1 MKKIAVI
8 GQGYVGLP
16 LAIEFAQHFP
26 VVGFD
31 IDEERIAELVQGID
45 YTHEADIK
53 KLNTVLI
60 LTQSLIVNN
69 EVSEEGSL
77 NGSPVEKGIKN
88 QLAITSDEK
97 RGLTFSSSEA
107 DIIDAQIYIVTVPT
121 PIDCYNAPNLSPLRT
136 ASEML
141 GRVIRNGDIIIYE
154 STVYPGCT
162 EEECVPILEKVS
174 ELKFNRDFFVG
185 YSPERINTG
194 DKINTLTTIKKVT
207 SGSTPEV
214 AEEIDQLYKTIITAG
229 THKAPNIKVAE
240 ASKAIENAQR
250 DVNISFVNELALIFD
265 KMGIDTNDVLEA
277 AGTKFNFL
285 RYRPGLVGGHCISVD
300 PYYLTHKATQ
310 LGYHPD
316 VILSG
321 RRVNNSIPAFIAS
334 KVIKLMVAKDVVIRG
349 AKALILGITFKENCP
364 DIRNTKVV
372 EIYRELREYGV
383 DVEIYDPWANLK
395 EVYSEYGIVLKEEWM
410 HNDSQDE
417 KFDAIILATA
427 HHEFLTIDINT
438 LKKERSVVF
447 DTKSVLPRTWVDAR
461 L

>member
-1 MKKIAVI
+1 MEDKNRAERKKIAVI

-16 LAIEFAQHFP
+16 LAIELAQYFP

-31 IDEERIAELVQGID
+31 IDEERVFELNSGKD
-45 YTHEADIK
+45 CTLEADLE
-53 KLNTVLI
+53 KLNSGIWLA
-60 LTQSLIVNN
+60 
-69 EVSEEGSL
+69 SET
-77 NGSPVEKGIKN
+77 NFEKGYRATCSMEDLKP
-88 QLAITSDEK
+88 
-97 RGLTFSSSEA
+97 
-107 DIIDAQIYIVTVPT
+107 AQIYIVTVPT
-121 PIDCYNAPNLSPLRT
+121 PIDRYNAPDLAPLLK

-141 GRVIRNGDIIIYE
+141 GQVIKKNDIVIYE

-162 EEECVPILEKVS
+162 EEECVPILERS
-174 ELKFNRDFFVG
+174 SGLTFNEDFFVG
-185 YSPERINTG
+185 YSPERINPG
-194 DKINTLTTIKKVT
+194 DKTNTLTTITKVT

-214 AEEIDQLYKTIITAG
+214 AEEIDRLYKTIITAG
-229 THKAPNIKVAE
+229 THKAPSIKVAE

-265 KMGIDTNDVLEA
+265 RIGIDTNDVLDA

-285 RYRPGLVGGHCISVD
+285 KYKPGLVGGHCISVD

-364 DIRNTKVV
+364 DVRNTKVV
-372 EIYRELREYGV
+372 EIYRELKEYGV
-383 DVEIYDPWANLK
+383 DVDIYDPWADRQ
-395 EVYSEYGIVLKEEWM
+395 EVYQEYGIKLLVGSTDLVFSDG
-410 HNDSQDE
+410 DSGTAE
-417 KFDAIILATA
+417 YDAIILATA
-427 HHEFLTIDINT
+427 HSEFLTIDINT
-438 LKKERSVVF
+438 LKKERCVVF
-447 DTKSVLPRTWVDAR
+447 DTKSILPREWVDAR